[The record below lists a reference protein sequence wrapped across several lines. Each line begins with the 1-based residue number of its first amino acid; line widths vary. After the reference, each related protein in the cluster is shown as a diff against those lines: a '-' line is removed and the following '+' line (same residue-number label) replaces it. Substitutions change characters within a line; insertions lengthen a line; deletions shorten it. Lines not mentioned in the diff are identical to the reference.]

1 MTSRNLVI
9 ALACL
14 SLVGCGSTR
23 TLHGDAADWSSTLDS
38 SDRITVFEASG
49 RKVAIRYER
58 IEDEVLYGALY
69 DDAGSAYS
77 IPVDDIEKLEV
88 KDTGSSGSG
97 KTLAIV
103 GLVILGVALIDA
115 LQDIPPGWPA
125 YQ

>member
-1 MTSRNLVI
+1 MTVRKWII
-9 ALACL
+9 ALACI
-14 SLVGCGSTR
+14 SLVGCSSTR
-23 TLHGDAADWSSTLDS
+23 TLDGDSADWNSTLDT

-49 RKVAIRYER
+49 RKVAIRYET
-58 IEDEVLYGALY
+58 IEDGVLYGALY
-69 DDAGSAYS
+69 DDSGTGYS
-77 IPVDDIEKLEV
+77 IPVDEIDKLEV
-88 KDTGSSGSG
+88 EDTGSSGRG